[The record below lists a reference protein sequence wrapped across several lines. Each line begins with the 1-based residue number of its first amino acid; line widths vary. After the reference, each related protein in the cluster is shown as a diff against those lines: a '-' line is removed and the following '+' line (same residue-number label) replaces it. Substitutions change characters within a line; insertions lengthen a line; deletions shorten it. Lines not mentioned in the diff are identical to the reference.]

1 MQMNKDEINHAVSVW
16 PANAKAPLSRDQQIE
31 LMTTARERHRARIE
45 RFDKMFKEELDK

>member
-1 MQMNKDEINHAVSVW
+1 MQMNKDEIKHTVNVW

-45 RFDKMFKEELDK
+45 RFNELLKGEK